1 MKMIDKTNR
10 RDFLKQSATVAA
22 GTLILPQ
29 LIPSTALGMGGKLA
43 PSDRIVMGCIGVG
56 GQGTNNLRSFLWS
69 KEVQFVAVCDVD
81 TNHTDNAK
89 GIIDKI
95 NKNSDCRTYVDYREF
110 LEKEKIDAV
119 SIALPDHW
127 HGLIYSAAANKK
139 LDIYGEKPLA
149 RTIQDGRAI
158 VSAVKKNNVV
168 WQTGSWQR
176 SGKMYRRAAE
186 LAINGRIGK
195 ITRVEVGLPDGDS
208 IIGTPPVMEVPTGLN
223 WDMWL
228 GPAPKVP
235 YRGVC
240 HGDWRWTLDYS
251 GGRLTDWAGH
261 HVDIAAWGIG
271 MDRTGPVEIEGIGIY
286 PLEGLYNTPVEF
298 DFTCKYAN
306 GIEMRVAT
314 GSRLRFNTGA
324 AWFGEKGWIHVDR
337 DGGLLHASDPKILE
351 EVIGENE
358 IQLYKSNNHF
368 WNFLEC
374 VRSRGE
380 TVCPVEIG
388 HRSISIGLLGEIA
401 MTTGQKIEWDPIKEE
416 IIGSS
421 VASRLLSRPYRLP
434 WIQPTI

>member
-10 RDFLKQSATVAA
+10 RDFLKQSGTVAA

-69 KEVQFVAVCDVD
+69 KEVQFVAVCDVY
-81 TNHTDNAK
+81 TNHTDSAK

-95 NKNSDCRTYVDYREF
+95 NNNSDCRTYVDYREF

-186 LAINGRIGK
+186 LAINGRVGK

-208 IIGTPPVMEVPTGLN
+208 IIGTPPVMEVPAGLN
-223 WDMWL
+223 WDLWL

-271 MDRTGPVEIEGIGIY
+271 MDRTGPVEIEGMGIY

-380 TVCPVEIG
+380 TVCPVEVG

-401 MTTGQKIEWDPIKEE
+401 MTTGQKIEWDPIREE

-421 VASRLLSRPYRLP
+421 VASRLLSRPYRQP

>member
-1 MKMIDKTNR
+1 MIDKTNR
-10 RDFLKQSATVAA
+10 RDFLKQSGTVAA

-81 TNHTDNAK
+81 TNHTDSAK

-186 LAINGRIGK
+186 LAINGRVGK

-208 IIGTPPVMEVPTGLN
+208 IIGTPPVMEVPAGLN
-223 WDMWL
+223 WDLWL

-271 MDRTGPVEIEGIGIY
+271 MDRTGPVEIEGMGIY

-380 TVCPVEIG
+380 TVCPVEVG

-401 MTTGQKIEWDPIKEE
+401 MTTGQKIEWDPIREE

-421 VASRLLSRPYRLP
+421 VASRLLSRPYRQP